1 MPLIKEFMPHVRTL
15 GTVYVPAEVNMVM
28 QLEVMKK
35 AVQAAGLELKAVA
48 ANSPTEVGDAALA
61 LATSRVDAIC
71 QLPGN
76 LTAQAFPS
84 MVQAAQRAKLPMF
97 VFQTSQIK
105 AGAIGGLTR
114 DYHENGRQSGLIAA
128 RVMRGERPGGIPF
141 AGVSKTK
148 LIVNADAARRLGM
161 TIPPAV
167 LKRADEVI
175 GR

>member
-1 MPLIKEFMPHVRTL
+1 SMLPGLIDAALSEGSDLLITFSTPSLQAALQRAKNRPIVFTQVADPFVAGAGTTDTQHLPNVSGVYLISAYEQTMPLIKEFMPHVRTL

-84 MVQAAQRAKLPMF
+84 MVQAAQ
-97 VFQTSQIK
+97 
-105 AGAIGGLTR
+105 
-114 DYHENGRQSGLIAA
+114 
-128 RVMRGERPGGIPF
+128 
-141 AGVSKTK
+141 
-148 LIVNADAARRLGM
+148 
-161 TIPPAV
+161 
-167 LKRADEVI
+167 
-175 GR
+175 